1 MLGTFK
7 PVAFEDRR
15 RRRGLRV
22 PRWLVLLGTGLVL
35 GAAAVVYVQ
44 ERHLP
49 PRLPYEAAARL
60 TERAN
65 QLEVERQRLS
75 AELAQ
80 AQQQLQAAL
89 ADRQSLT
96 DRLEAS
102 RRSVD
107 SLRADV
113 ASLVAALP
121 PDPRG
126 GAVAVRA
133 GRFRAGEGRLAY
145 DLLLT
150 RDGTGTRPL
159 AAKMQLVVSGQAARG
174 AETSV
179 TLPPVPV
186 EIATHQSLTGEAPL
200 PDGFTPQQ
208 AAVRITDAGG
218 ALLGSRVLYVR

>member
-15 RRRGLRV
+15 RRRRPRV
-22 PRWLVLLGTGLVL
+22 PRWLVLLGAGLAA
-35 GAAAVVYVQ
+35 GAGGVIYVQ

-60 TERAN
+60 SERVE
-65 QLEVERQRLS
+65 QLGAERQRL
-75 AELAQ
+75 AGELAQ

-89 ADRQSLT
+89 AERQALAEQL
-96 DRLEAS
+96 DAS
-102 RRSVD
+102 RRSAE
-107 SLRADV
+107 SLRSDV
-113 ASLVAALP
+113 ATLVAALP

-133 GRFRAGEGRLAY
+133 GRFRAGDGRLAY
-145 DLLLT
+145 DVLLT
-150 RDGTGTRPL
+150 RDGAGSRPL

-174 AETSV
+174 AESSV

-186 EIATHQSLTGEAPL
+186 TIATHQNLSGEAPL

-208 AAVRITDAGG
+208 ASVRITDAGG
-218 ALLGSRVLYVR
+218 VLLGSRVLYVR